1 MFLFSCSMNRQS
13 NRIFH
18 PIQLPY
24 EAKFRFSPRIKNLID
39 DLLSCVFV
47 PNLLSWML
55 ISMSCAHGPPKKH
68 QEVCFIIF
76 VFRQKCKTVLASSW
90 LFLFQWSFCWH
101 QKMCL
106 LQSLDAVSNAWNTR
120 FIIQRSSTEEIRR
133 KDWAQICIDLRPIL
147 SLLYWLTYL
156 FIFHAVWP
164 HTGYFPSA

>member
-47 PNLLSWML
+47 PNFLSWML
-55 ISMSCAHGPPKKH
+55 ISMSCAHGLPKST
-68 QEVCFIIF
+68 
-76 VFRQKCKTVLASSW
+76 RKTVLASSW

-106 LQSLDAVSNAWNTR
+106 LQSLDAVRNAWNTR